1 MNLATREWLVRAA
14 FAITALVHLLPV
26 AGLLGRPS
34 LERAYGVALGQGQD
48 LVVLMQ
54 HRALLFGLISAACF
68 FAILSP
74 PWRLP
79 AGIAALVSM
88 LGFVLI
94 AALQPHNAAIA
105 RVMWVDIGVALLL
118 GAGLWMHVSA
128 SSPQ

>member
-1 MNLATREWLVRAA
+1 MTLATSEWLVRVA
-14 FAITALVHLLPV
+14 FGITGLVHLLPV

-34 LERAYGVALGQGQD
+34 LERAYGVELGQGQD

-68 FAILSP
+68 IAVLTP
-74 PWRLP
+74 LWRLP

-88 LGFVLI
+88 LGFVVI

-105 RVMWVDIGVALLL
+105 RVMWVDIGAALLL
-118 GAGLWMHVSA
+118 AGGLWVHVSEP
-128 SSPQ
+128 S

>member
-1 MNLATREWLVRAA
+1 MTLATSECLVRAA
-14 FAITALVHLLPV
+14 FGITALVHLLPV
-26 AGLLGRPS
+26 AGLLGRLS

-68 FAILSP
+68 IAVQSP

-79 AGIAALVSM
+79 AGIAALVSI
-88 LGFVLI
+88 LGFALI

-105 RVMWVDIGVALLL
+105 RVM
-118 GAGLWMHVSA
+118 
-128 SSPQ
+128 